1 MFETNH
7 FFNFALTEN
16 LPVMLK
22 NILFLILLGFFSLTT
37 SAQSQDIVSLYEKFK
52 AAAAFDHEFPREKV
66 YLHLDNNAYLEGDSI
81 WYKAY
86 VVRASNLKATDI
98 SKVLYVELLDAAGVL
113 LKRQLHKIDAHGG
126 ASGCLVLENHN
137 KNGYYEIRAFTRAML
152 NWGDE
157 SSFSRVIPVFE
168 KDNNSL
174 SINTPDADWKMPAT
188 AQRTF
193 DFKGEDQRQLT
204 FYPEGGNLIRGVQ
217 QRVAFLLTDGNGMP
231 VSDTISIFTAPGEC
245 LAQTMPFYE
254 GRGVFM
260 LPSGAADA
268 YAMVGE
274 HRFDLPQAQEQGY
287 VLRCDLVDDYLD
299 IQVERSPNQPKETIG
314 LAVFCREQPC
324 YFDTLQ
330 VNDVEVFSLPASVL
344 RAGVNRIELFDAQ
357 GRSCASRLVFSP
369 LNHLLPQVKVLQN
382 AQFYESYAP
391 VSMKINVVVA
401 AGQPCKAHF
410 SLAVRDA
417 AQELVETPKNT
428 IEVEMLLGSEVRG
441 YIHNPQF
448 YFTPTNRLA
457 GVALDHLLMVQG
469 WRATSFSTMCN
480 HQDFK
485 VNYPIEDRLILNG
498 VAYKDTDKREPYTN
512 MKLNLSMFSANYD
525 VRRGEC
531 TTDAEGRFAF
541 AVSMDYE
548 GECLAQVTTKNE
560 AGKKTWSR
568 VAFDRWFAPKV
579 KTYSPWELT
588 YQQPM
593 PVDTTAVVQQDVV
606 DPTVLDW
613 TALDKDDSYVLK
625 EAEVTGKRKIRYRPL
640 NGNRYEWNGGK
651 NRGKRFADQVIN
663 IAYEVERWRD
673 AGYDARVNVL
683 EFISVALGKSEMGMA
698 ADAGDYT
705 AEVSDAN
712 PFEATAQK
720 GEGGDAQTNAETN
733 TDNSQF
739 SGNSENLMNSKPMN
753 DASRVVNVGGE
764 NWYIDYTAGG
774 GTAEFAED
782 YDFAYLIRERS
793 HMARYIGGDVLNNTS
808 EPIDA
813 LLILHESQDARRAKK
828 GVTYRKVWGYEP
840 IKKFFAPN
848 YNNQDLPKEPDFRRT
863 IYWNPTLTTSD
874 AGVAQVLFFN
884 NANHKM
890 SPKISIQGMTSDGQ
904 FFSFER

>member
-1 MFETNH
+1 MLETNH

-16 LPVMLK
+16 LSTMRK
-22 NILFLILLGFFSLTT
+22 NIFFLILFGFFSLTT
-37 SAQSQDIVSLYEKFK
+37 SAQSPEIVSLYEKFK
-52 AAAAFDHEFPREKV
+52 AAATFDHEFPREKV

-86 VVRASNLKATDI
+86 VVRASSLKPTDI

-126 ASGCLVLENHN
+126 TSGCFVLENQN
-137 KNGYYEIRAFTRAML
+137 KSGYYEIRAFTRAML

-157 SSFSRVIPVFE
+157 SCFSRVIPVFE
-168 KDNNSL
+168 NETNSL

-193 DFKGEDQRQLT
+193 KFEGEQQRQLT
-204 FYPEGGNLIRGVQ
+204 FYPEGGNLISGLQ

-231 VSDTISIFTAPGEC
+231 VTDTISVFNAQGEC
-245 LAQTMPFYE
+245 ILQTMPFYE
-254 GRGVFM
+254 GRGAFV
-260 LPSGAADA
+260 LPAGVTDT
-268 YAMVGE
+268 YAEVGE
-274 HRFDLPQAQEQGY
+274 KRFPLPNAENQGY
-287 VLRCDLVDDYLD
+287 VLSCNLAGDYLD
-299 IQVERSPNQPKETIG
+299 ISVERAPNQPIETIG

-324 YFDTLQ
+324 YFDTLR
-330 VNDVEVFSLPASVL
+330 VDEADAFSLPASVF
-344 RAGVNRIELFDAQ
+344 RPGVNRIELFDSK
-357 GRSCASRLVFSP
+357 GRSCASRLVFCP
-369 LNHLLPQVKVLQN
+369 INHLMPQVKVLQN

-391 VSMKINVVVA
+391 VSMKINVVDA
-401 AGQPCKAHF
+401 AGNPCM
-410 SLAVRDA
+410 SQMSVAVRDA
-417 AQELVETPKNT
+417 AQELVETPRNS

-448 YFTPTNRLA
+448 YFASSNRLA

-485 VNYPIEDRLILNG
+485 VLYPIEDRLILNG
-498 VAYKDTDKREPYTN
+498 VAYKDNEKREPYAN
-512 MKLNLSMFSANYD
+512 MKLNLSMFSDNYD

-541 AVSMDYE
+541 AASMDYE
-548 GECLAQVTTKNE
+548 GECLAQVTTVNDK
-560 AGKKTWSR
+560 GKKTWSR

-588 YQQPM
+588 YQQPT
-593 PVDTTAVVQQDVV
+593 PVDTTAVAQQDVV
-606 DPTVLDW
+606 DPNVLDW
-613 TALDKDDSYVLK
+613 SALDNDDSYVLK
-625 EAEVTGKRKIRYRPL
+625 EAEVTGKRKKRYRPL

-673 AGYDARVNVL
+673 AGYDARVNII
-683 EFISVALGKSEMGMA
+683 EFISVALGKAKMGTA

-705 AEVSDAN
+705 AEVTDVN
-712 PFEATAQK
+712 PFETTEQNTE
-720 GEGGDAQTNAETN
+720 GENSENDAQTNSEN
-733 TDNSQF
+733 
-739 SGNSENLMNSKPMN
+739 SGNSEDLLNTSSLN
-753 DASRVVNVGGE
+753 DASKILNVGGE
-764 NWYIDYTAGG
+764 SWYIDYTAGG

-782 YDFAYLIRERS
+782 YDFAYLIRDRS
-793 HMARYIGGDVLNNTS
+793 HMSRYIGADKLSNS
-808 EPIDA
+808 AEPIDA
-813 LLILHESQDARRAKK
+813 LLILHESQDARRVKK
-828 GVTYRKVWGYEP
+828 GVTFRKVWGYEP

-848 YNNQDLPKEPDFRRT
+848 YNVLDLPKDPDFRRT
-863 IYWNPTLTTSD
+863 IYWNPTISTSD
-874 AGVAQVLFFN
+874 EGVAQVMFFN